1 MKRIIPILSLFLIG
15 CSQSSKPKDEV
26 IYVSIAPLKYVVE
39 QIADSGTRIEV
50 LVPETSSPE
59 SYSPT
64 VQQIKALSDAKA
76 YISTGLIDF
85 EQALQEKIA
94 EIAPNTALIDLS
106 ENVDVLDGNCSHSH
120 DNHEHG
126 IDPHIWLSPKVVSG
140 MGRRVAAYL
149 SEAKPDSAAVYTRRA
164 HDFARQIDS
173 LDAYIR
179 GALTK
184 AKRNQFAIGHTSLTY
199 FADDYG
205 LEQIAIEA
213 DGKEPSVKVMKQ
225 LVDSLQHMGVK
236 AVFFQRQTT
245 DAAARTIAR
254 ELPGGRTVEFDPL
267 APDWMGNM
275 YRLADSLQ
283 VILNE

>member
-1 MKRIIPILSLFLIG
+1 M
-15 CSQSSKPKDEV
+15 
-26 IYVSIAPLKYVVE
+26 
-39 QIADSGTRIEV
+39 

-64 VQQIKALSDAKA
+64 VQQIKALSDAQA

-94 EIAPNTALIDLS
+94 HIAPNTTLIDLS
-106 ENVDVLDGNCSHSH
+106 ETVDVLERGCGHSH

-126 IDPHIWLSPKVVSG
+126 IDPHIWLSPKIVREMSD
-140 MGRRVAAYL
+140 RIADYFSDL
-149 SEAKPDSAAVYTRRA
+149 EPDSARVYQERA
-164 HDFARQIDS
+164 NIFTQRIDT

-179 GALTK
+179 QALTD

-213 DGKEPSVKVMKQ
+213 DGKEPSVKVMRQ
-225 LVDSLQHMGVK
+225 LVDSLQRLGIQTVL
-236 AVFFQRQTT
+236 FQRQTT

-275 YRLADSLQ
+275 YRLADSLR

>member
-15 CSQSSKPKDEV
+15 CGHSPQPKDEV

-39 QIADSGTRIEV
+39 QIADSGTRVEV

-64 VQQIKALSDAKA
+64 VQQIKSLSDARL

-85 EQALQEKIA
+85 EQALQGKIG
-94 EIAPNTALIDLS
+94 EIAPNTTLIDLS
-106 ENVDVLDGNCSHSH
+106 ENVDVLEGDCGHSH
-120 DNHEHG
+120 GNHEHG
-126 IDPHIWLSPKVVSG
+126 IDPHIWLSPKIVRE
-140 MGRRVAAYL
+140 MGNRIAGYF
-149 SEAKPDSAAVYTRRA
+149 SELKPDSAHIYRERA
-164 HDFARQIDS
+164 NAFAQRIDT
-173 LDAYIR
+173 LDTYIR
-179 GALTK
+179 KVLAN
-184 AKRNQFAIGHTSLTY
+184 AARSQFAIGHTSLTY

-213 DGKEPSVKVMKQ
+213 DGKEPSVKVMKR
-225 LVDSLQHMGVK
+225 LVDSLEQLGVK
-236 AVFFQRQTT
+236 AVLFQRQTT

>member
-1 MKRIIPILSLFLIG
+1 MKRIIPILSLLLIG
-15 CSQSSKPKDEV
+15 CGHSPQPKDEV

-39 QIADSGTRIEV
+39 QIADSGTRVEV

-64 VQQIKALSDAKA
+64 VRQIKALSDAQA

-85 EQALQEKIA
+85 EQALQEKIGN
-94 EIAPNTALIDLS
+94 IAPNTTLIDLS
-106 ENVDVLDGNCSHSH
+106 ENVDILKGYCNHNH
-120 DNHEHG
+120 DSHEHG
-126 IDPHIWLSPKVVSG
+126 IDPHIWLSPRIVKEMSG
-140 MGRRVAAYL
+140 RIADYFSNL
-149 SEAKPDSAAVYTRRA
+149 EPDSAQVYQERA
-164 HDFARQIDS
+164 NIFAQRIDS
-173 LDAYIR
+173 LDTYIR
-179 GALTK
+179 QALAT
-184 AKRNQFAIGHTSLTY
+184 AKRNRFAIGHTSLTY

-225 LVDSLQHMGVK
+225 LVDSLQHWGVK
-236 AVFFQRQTT
+236 AVLFQRQTT

-254 ELPGGRTVEFDPL
+254 ELPGGRMVEFDPL

-275 YRLADSLQ
+275 YRLADSLR

>member
-1 MKRIIPILSLFLIG
+1 MRRIIPILSLFLIG
-15 CSQSSKPKDEV
+15 CGQSSQPKSEV

-64 VQQIKALSDAKA
+64 VQQIKALSDAQA

-85 EQALQEKIA
+85 EQTLQGKIA
-94 EIAPNTALIDLS
+94 EIAPNTTLIDLS
-106 ENVDVLDGNCSHSH
+106 ENVDVLEGDCNHSGS
-120 DNHEHG
+120 HEHG
-126 IDPHIWLSPKVVSG
+126 IDPHIWLSPKIVSG
-140 MGRRVAAYL
+140 MGRRIAAYL
-149 SEAKPDSAAVYTRRA
+149 SKINPDSAPVYQERA
-164 HDFARQIDS
+164 DIFARRIDS
-173 LDAYIR
+173 LDTYINR
-179 GALTK
+179 AAKG
-184 AKRNQFAIGHTSLTY
+184 AKRKQFAIGHTSLTY

-213 DGKEPSVKVMKQ
+213 DGKEPSVKVMKR
-225 LVDSLQHMGVK
+225 LVDSLQHMGIK

-254 ELPGGRTVEFDPL
+254 ELSGGRTIEFDPL